1 MQCLYLKDH
10 LDVLNNAHKIRDPQL
25 SRHQQN
31 IKTQAHQQK
40 VKAPTKKQPS
50 SHAKK
55 KQCAT
60 HFLYQIF
67 AGLILN
73 HYSDQTPHPCKNK
86 GYQILPTRK

>member
-40 VKAPTKKQPS
+40 VKAPTKKLPGEVVGGALCGFLSARRLEAGSQSGRPS
-50 SHAKK
+50 F
-55 KQCAT
+55 T
-60 HFLYQIF
+60 
-67 AGLILN
+67 G
-73 HYSDQTPHPCKNK
+73 
-86 GYQILPTRK
+86 